1 VNRLAGKVAIIAYND
16 PTMKT
21 GTVAIDVGGTFTD
34 VTFADATTGA
44 AWVAKTPST
53 PGNLSAGFMTA
64 IHKVLALAGREPA
77 DIIRVLHGTTTATN
91 AILEGKTPP
100 TALVTTAGF
109 KYVLEIGRHDIPRH
123 GNLYGWS
130 KPTRPITPDRVF
142 EVTERLDANGTVLT
156 PLDENEARQV
166 ARQLAQLGVPAVAVV
181 FLHAYANPQH
191 EQRMHA
197 ILREEYPDVLV
208 SLSSEVLPQFR
219 EFERSMATALNA
231 AVMPPVSR
239 YVSVLR
245 EALDADGVRA
255 PLLIMKSDGGVTS
268 AATCIR
274 QPIQTVLSGPA
285 AGVIGAVSVARAAG
299 FKDIISIDV
308 GGTSADICLVRD
320 GRPEITKDGTIGPFP
335 LKLPMID
342 INTIGAGGG
351 SIAAASGG
359 RLTVGPRSAGAEPG
373 PVCYGRGGAEP
384 TVTDAHL
391 VLGRIPEA
399 LLGGEIPLDVKAA
412 RAAIETKIGRPLKL
426 GVEEA
431 AAGILEIV
439 DNTMAR
445 AIRAVSVGR
454 GHDPRAFTLVAF
466 GGAGPLHACRL
477 AELLDIPT
485 IVIPPYPGVLSTWGL
500 LDTDIRT
507 TFVRT
512 AGAAARQATTGGSDL
527 SAVETVWT
535 ELESQAGAWLD
546 GEQVPHELQ
555 RLERSADL
563 RYQHQSFELTCALG
577 EGPLTRA
584 RLDALIETF
593 HREHRRLYTYDLP
606 NAPVELVNLR
616 VTAIG
621 RVTGMGGP
629 DMAPH
634 TPPRSERP
642 GEPAALLDTPRGAP
656 RYPGEPAALLE
667 LRMRAIVQRRQ
678 VYFAGRGFVDC
689 ACYARSRLSP
699 GMTFDSPAI
708 VDQGDATT
716 VVAPGFH
723 ARVDHA
729 TNIIL
734 ERSLER
740 S

>member
-1 VNRLAGKVAIIAYND
+1 MPSIVS
-16 PTMKT
+16 P
-21 GTVAIDVGGTFTD
+21 GTLAIDVGGTFTD
-34 VTFADATTGA
+34 VTFADAASGET
-44 AWVAKTPST
+44 WVAKTPST
-53 PGNLSAGFMTA
+53 PGNLSAGFLTA
-64 IHKVLALAGREPA
+64 VRKALALAGRQPA
-77 DIIRVLHGTTTATN
+77 DVLRVLHGTTIATN

-142 EVTERLDANGTVLT
+142 EVSERLDASGAALT
-156 PLDENEARQV
+156 PLDEDEARRV

-181 FLHAYANPQH
+181 FLHAYANPRH
-191 EQRMHA
+191 ERRMQA
-197 ILREEYPDVLV
+197 ILREEYPEALV

-274 QPIQTVLSGPA
+274 QPVQTVLSGPA

-320 GRPEITKDGTIGPFP
+320 GRPEITKDGAIGPFP
-335 LKLPMID
+335 LKLPIID
-342 INTIGAGGG
+342 INSIGAGGG
-351 SIAAASGG
+351 SIASAGGG

-373 PVCYGRGGAEP
+373 PVCYGHGGTEP

-399 LLGGEIPLDVKAA
+399 LLGGEIPIDVQAA
-412 RAAIETKIGRPLKL
+412 RAAIEARIARPLKL
-426 GVEEA
+426 GVDDA
-431 AAGILEIV
+431 AAGIVEII

-454 GHDPRAFTLVAF
+454 GHDPRGFSLVAF

-477 AELLDIPT
+477 ATLLDVPT
-485 IVIPPYPGVLSTWGL
+485 IVIPPRPGVLSTWGL

-507 TFVRT
+507 PFVRT
-512 AGAAARQATTGGSDL
+512 AGVGARQASGDAGGL
-527 SAVETVWT
+527 PAVEATWS
-535 ELESQAGAWLD
+535 ELETQARAWLD
-546 GEQVPHELQ
+546 GEQVPRERQ
-555 RLERSADL
+555 SLERSADL
-563 RYQHQSFELTCALG
+563 RYEHQSFELTCLAG
-577 EGPLTRA
+577 DGPLTRA
-584 RLDALIETF
+584 RLDALIDTF
-593 HREHRRLYTYDLP
+593 HREHRRLYTYDMP
-606 NAPVELVNLR
+606 SAPVELVNLR

-621 RVTGMGGP
+621 RLP
-629 DMAPH
+629 ERAR
-634 TPPRSERP
+634 PPA
-642 GEPAALLDTPRGAP
+642 PAARGDSRSAP
-656 RYPGEPAALLE
+656 TGE
-667 LRMRAIVQRRQ
+667 RR
-678 VYFAGRGFVDC
+678 VHFASTGFIDC
-689 ACYARSRLSP
+689 PCYARSGLAP
-699 GMTFDSPAI
+699 GMAFAGPAI
-708 VDQGDATT
+708 VDQEDTT
-716 VVAPGFH
+716 VLVAPGFH
-723 ARVDHA
+723 ARVDDA
-729 TNIIL
+729 LNIVL
-734 ERSLER
+734 ERR
-740 S
+740 

>member
-1 VNRLAGKVAIIAYND
+1 MR
-16 PTMKT
+16 T

-34 VTFADATTGA
+34 ITFADAETGA
-44 AWVAKTPST
+44 TWVAKTPST
-53 PGNLSAGFMTA
+53 PGDLSTGFVTA
-64 IHKVLALAGREPA
+64 VHKILTLAGRAPA
-77 DIIRVLHGTTTATN
+77 DIKRVLHGTTTATN

-142 EVTERLDANGTVLT
+142 EVTERLDANGEVLT
-156 PLDENEARQV
+156 PIDEHEARQV
-166 ARQLAQLGVPAVAVV
+166 ARQLVQFGVPSVAVV
-181 FLHAYANPQH
+181 FLHAYANPAH
-191 EQRMHA
+191 EQRMQQ

-245 EALDADGVRA
+245 EALDADGVKA

-268 AATCIR
+268 AATSIR
-274 QPIQTVLSGPA
+274 QPVQTVLSGPA
-285 AGVIGAVSVARAAG
+285 AGVIGAVSIARAAG

-335 LKLPMID
+335 LKLPIID

-351 SIAAASGG
+351 SIAAASAG

-373 PVCYGRGGAEP
+373 PVCYGRGGTEP
-384 TVTDAHL
+384 TLTDAHL
-391 VLGRIPEA
+391 TLGRIPAA
-399 LLGGEIPLDVKAA
+399 LLGGELPLDVKAA
-412 RAAIETKIGRPLKL
+412 RVAIETKIGRPLEL

-431 AAGILEIV
+431 AAGIIEIV
-439 DNTMAR
+439 DNNMAR

-485 IVIPPYPGVLSTWGL
+485 IIIPPHPGVLSTWGL

-512 AGAAARQATTGGSDL
+512 AGAAARHATAGGADL
-527 SAVETVWT
+527 SAVEATWT
-535 ELESQAGAWLD
+535 ELEAQGRAWLD
-546 GEQVPHELQ
+546 SEQVPRELQ
-555 RLERSADL
+555 SLERSADL
-563 RYQHQSFELTCALG
+563 RYQHQSFELTCLIG
-577 EGPLTRA
+577 EGPLTRT
-584 RLDALIETF
+584 RLDELVATF

-621 RVTGMGGP
+621 RLP
-629 DMAPH
+629 QRA
-634 TPPRSERP
+634 TPTLPADGADAR
-642 GEPAALLDTPRGAP
+642 AALAG
-656 RYPGEPAALLE
+656 
-667 LRMRAIVQRRQ
+667 RRP

-689 ACYARSRLSP
+689 ACYARSKLSP
-699 GMTFDSPAI
+699 GMTFDGPAI
-708 VDQGDATT
+708 VDQADATT

-723 ARVDHA
+723 ARVDHVLD
-729 TNIIL
+729 IIL
-734 ERSLER
+734 ERSLESR
-740 S
+740 